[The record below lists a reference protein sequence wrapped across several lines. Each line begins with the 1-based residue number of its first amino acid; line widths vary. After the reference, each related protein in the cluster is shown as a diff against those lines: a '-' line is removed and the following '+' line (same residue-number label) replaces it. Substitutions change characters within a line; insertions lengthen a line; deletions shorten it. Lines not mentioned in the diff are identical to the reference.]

1 MKKIYILTFIVA
13 AVALQNC
20 STTKQAQVQKP
31 AAVTYASNIQGILSN
46 NCAPCHFPPQG
57 NKEPL
62 NTYATAKAHIDEII
76 DRINRNPGEKG
87 FMPAKHP
94 KLADSTITAF
104 VKWKEGGLLEK

>member
-13 AVALQNC
+13 AIALQNC
-20 STTKQAQVQKP
+20 STTKKAQVQK
-31 AAVTYASNIQGILSN
+31 ANAVTYASNIQGILTN
-46 NCAPCHFPPQG
+46 NCSPCHFPPQG

-62 NTYATAKAHIDEII
+62 NTYATAKANIDVII
-76 DRINRNPGEKG
+76 DHINRNPGERG